1 MKHLSQLSIKTR
13 VLILFFTTIFLTGAT
28 LIGIWINIQFQVGQ
42 KIYPNTVIDGIEMG
56 YMTKD
61 EAVKQ
66 LERRDSY
73 LSEAVI
79 EILKENVIEATLSG
93 TQLKIERDI
102 TTKVDQALLI
112 GRSPHIPSRIFQ
124 QLNGV
129 FGVMKYTFETKL
141 RYDKTAIN
149 EYIAVA
155 EQTYNYPAQNALFH
169 FENGRVTQFKAHANG
184 NKILSDKLREDI
196 DTEIQKITENNTKIK
211 VVQMSKVIDPDITIA
226 QANDLGISEL
236 IGEGVSDYSHSI
248 ETRIHNVLL
257 AASKFNGVIVPK
269 DAIFSFNNVI
279 GDISASTGYQA
290 AYVIKDGKTVLGD
303 GGGVCQVSTT
313 LFRAALD
320 TGLPIIDRTA
330 HAYRVS
336 YYENG
341 SEPGF
346 DATIYSPSVDFKFK
360 NNTPGAILI
369 ETEADTANNILV
381 FKMYGTPDG
390 RDVQISP
397 VTIWDVAPPPE
408 PTYEDDP
415 TLPNGQVKQIDYA
428 AWGAKTKFDYKVIK
442 IDGTISIDETF
453 FSNYR
458 PWRAVFLRGTKT

>member
-1 MKHLSQLSIKTR
+1 M
-13 VLILFFTTIFLTGAT
+13 
-28 LIGIWINIQFQVGQ
+28 
-42 KIYPNTVIDGIEMG
+42 
-56 YMTKD
+56 
-61 EAVKQ
+61 
-66 LERRDSY
+66 
-73 LSEAVI
+73 
-79 EILKENVIEATLSG
+79 
-93 TQLKIERDI
+93 
-102 TTKVDQALLI
+102 
-112 GRSPHIPSRIFQ
+112 
-124 QLNGV
+124 
-129 FGVMKYTFETKL
+129 
-141 RYDKTAIN
+141 
-149 EYIAVA
+149 
-155 EQTYNYPAQNALFH
+155 
-169 FENGRVTQFKAHANG
+169 TQFKAHASG
-184 NKILSDKLREDI
+184 SKILSDKLREDI
-196 DTEIQKITENNTKIK
+196 DKEIQKITENNTKIK
-211 VVQMSKVIDPDITIA
+211 VVQISKAIDPDITIA
-226 QANDLGISEL
+226 QANNLGISEL
-236 IGEGVSDYSHSI
+236 IGKGVSNYSHSI
-248 ETRIHNVLL
+248 ESRIHNVLL
-257 AASKFNGVIVPK
+257 AASKFNGLIVPK
-269 DAIFSFNNVI
+269 NSVFSFNDVI

-346 DATIYSPSVDFKFK
+346 DATIYSPSVDFKFQ

-369 ETEADTANNILV
+369 ETEEDTANNILV

>member
-1 MKHLSQLSIKTR
+1 
-13 VLILFFTTIFLTGAT
+13 
-28 LIGIWINIQFQVGQ
+28 
-42 KIYPNTVIDGIEMG
+42 MG

-428 AWGAKTKFDYKVIK
+428 AWGAKAKFDYKV
-442 IDGTISIDETF
+442 
-453 FSNYR
+453 
-458 PWRAVFLRGTKT
+458 V